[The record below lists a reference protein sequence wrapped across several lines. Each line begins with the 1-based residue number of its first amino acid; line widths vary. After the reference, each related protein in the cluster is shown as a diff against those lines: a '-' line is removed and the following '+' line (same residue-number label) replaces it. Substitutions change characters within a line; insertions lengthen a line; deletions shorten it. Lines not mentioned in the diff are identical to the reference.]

1 MQEQHN
7 KSVIAMVL
15 RLWRILVVVWTTA
28 GEKHIGLIAAGVAF
42 FGMFGIFPG
51 IAAVIAI
58 FGLVADPVVIS
69 QQLVLM
75 EGIIPPDAYR
85 LLSAQVNG
93 LITAGTDTLGW
104 ATVVSITLAL
114 WSCRAGV
121 GALIGGLN
129 AIAGQRMR
137 NGIWQMVVAFLLTIA
152 LVALAIVA
160 LAVVVILPIV
170 LAFFPVATSTAWL
183 LEGARWLI
191 ALLVLMGGLSLLYR
205 FGPARIETRGRWI
218 TVGAFVVVILWVA
231 ASAGLSYYLTNFAS
245 YNEVYGSIG
254 AVIGL
259 LLWLYVSAYLI
270 LLGAALNVAVHGH
283 GTPRN
288 KKETQF
294 LDEG

>member
-1 MQEQHN
+1 MATILQTWR
-7 KSVIAMVL
+7 VL
-15 RLWRILVVVWTTA
+15 VAVWTTA
-28 GEKHIGLIAAGVAF
+28 SEKHLGLIAAGVAF

-69 QQLVLM
+69 EQLALM

-85 LLSAQVNG
+85 LISSQINR
-93 LITAGTDTLGW
+93 LILAPSGALGW

-129 AIAGQRMR
+129 AIAGQRVR
-137 NGIWQMVVAFLLTIA
+137 NGIWQMIVALLLTIA
-152 LVALAIVA
+152 LVSLAIVA
-160 LAVVVILPIV
+160 LVVVVLVPIG
-170 LAFFPVATSTAWL
+170 LAFIPVATSTAWL
-183 LEGARWLI
+183 LEALRWII
-191 ALLVLMGGLSLLYR
+191 ALGVLMIGLSLLYR
-205 FGPARIETRGRWI
+205 FGPARIGSRGRWL
-218 TVGAFVVVILWVA
+218 TVGAFVVVVLWVA

-270 LLGAALNVAVHGH
+270 LLGAALNVQIHGYDKPPSDKD
-283 GTPRN
+283 TS
-288 KKETQF
+288 F
-294 LDEG
+294 LPEG